1 MHKRIQIQV
10 KIVKENNAPVM
21 ELVVLRSL
29 EVRVHC
35 GVSVRIRP
43 GAPLLY
49 GYGQIGKVK
58 RLKPLKL

>member
-43 GAPLLY
+43 GAPLLC
-49 GYGQIGKVK
+49 GYRPIGRVNRFKPCKV
-58 RLKPLKL
+58 